1 MRNRGE
7 CAALLCR
14 RLVGAEGTRHVHKR
28 AQRCSSKSIS
38 SKSNKMTE
46 EAKKLAAWAAVNN
59 HVQNNQVLGIGSGST
74 IVHAVQKLAERVK
87 QENLNI
93 VCIPSSFQARQLIL
107 QNGLTLSDLDRHPEL
122 NVAIDGADEVDL
134 DLNLIKGGGGCLT
147 QEKIVAGYAKS
158 FIVIADYRKKSE
170 RLGEQWKKGIPIE
183 VIPMAYV
190 PIARALAKRFGGV
203 AELRM
208 AVNKAGPV
216 VTDNGNFLL
225 DWKFDNVH
233 NWREANVAI
242 KMIPGVV
249 ETGLFID
256 MAERVYFGME
266 DGSVSVREKPVH

>member
-1 MRNRGE
+1 
-7 CAALLCR
+7 
-14 RLVGAEGTRHVHKR
+14 
-28 AQRCSSKSIS
+28 
-38 SKSNKMTE
+38 MTE
-46 EAKKLAAWAAVNN
+46 EAKKLAAWAAVKN

-87 QENLNI
+87 QEDLNI

-170 RLGEQWKKGIPIE
+170 NLGEQWKKGIPIE

-190 PIARALAKRFGGV
+190 PISRALAKRFGGV

-225 DWKFDNVH
+225 DWKFDKVH